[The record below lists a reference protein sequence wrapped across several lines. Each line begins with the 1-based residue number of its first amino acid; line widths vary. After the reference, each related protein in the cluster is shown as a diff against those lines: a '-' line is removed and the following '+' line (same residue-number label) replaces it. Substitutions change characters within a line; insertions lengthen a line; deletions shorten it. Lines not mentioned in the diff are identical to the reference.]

1 METKADILEPDRLS
15 VYLQAAAIDAAET
28 LMRLLKC
35 GDPLI
40 ELRAART
47 ILQASQ
53 KSVDKAETQQKMTDL
68 KKKNEDQ
75 IEQIEKLE
83 AENKSLL
90 DYRDQFRK
98 IVNTLVDGSFQRP
111 DWITLRSW
119 EKIVRSNQPAAT

>member
-68 KKKNEDQ
+68 KKENEDQ

>member
-68 KKKNEDQ
+68 KKENEDQ

-90 DYRDQFRK
+90 DYRDQVRK

>member
-1 METKADILEPDRLS
+1 MKTKADILEPDRLS

-68 KKKNEDQ
+68 KKENEDQ